1 MYSFNSTDG
10 WYEGRPVASGS
21 TPQNRSPAR
30 SSPPTKTSITR
41 TGLSSQIQSSRHSG
55 NRVLCPRS
63 IPSTKRFIRSLR
75 KSRRNHTARIASTH
89 AFLHSQG
96 RFRRFDC
103 GPANDRSWA
112 RLGPSVKS
120 AIRSLWDGKATLRKP
135 YSTSSMYEYARWQ
148 TGLTARPVSKFPA
161 PHFESPTSGEEPHH
175 GDLYVRPIAQGPRP
189 PGGFRVFRPEGRH
202 VGMR

>member
-10 WYEGRPVASGS
+10 LYEGRPVASGS

-55 NRVLCPRS
+55 NSVFCPRS

-75 KSRRNHTARIASTH
+75 KSRRNHTARITSTR

-96 RFRRFDC
+96 PKQKSDLRPLC
-103 GPANDRSWA
+103 ANGGQR
-112 RLGPSVKS
+112 
-120 AIRSLWDGKATLRKP
+120 
-135 YSTSSMYEYARWQ
+135 
-148 TGLTARPVSKFPA
+148 
-161 PHFESPTSGEEPHH
+161 
-175 GDLYVRPIAQGPRP
+175 RPI
-189 PGGFRVFRPEGRH
+189 EH
-202 VGMR
+202 ETESL